1 MATPTLKYVAP
12 STPEAELTFA
22 PEPVVIYGVPGG
34 GDSGIQS
41 IVAGTNVTVD
51 DSDPQNPIV
60 SATGGGGG
68 GAVNSV
74 NGQTGVV
81 VLDSEDVGAASA
93 EDVNQFAQI
102 VQTALTNVEND
113 LDSKAATTY
122 VDNQLATKASATDL
136 DNVFAIATAAVPQTR
151 TISGKPLSANITLDK
166 VDVNLASVDNT
177 SDANKPVSTAQ
188 QTALNLKA
196 NTSDVVPN
204 TRTVAG
210 KALSANVTLV
220 KGDVGLGSVDNTA
233 DSAKPVS
240 TAQQTALNSKV
251 NTADVAGLN
260 TVGWGRAVFIAN
272 GGTVPGGTPA
282 YTIVIEAGA

>member
-12 STPEAELTFA
+12 TTPEAELTFA
-22 PEPVVIYGVPGG
+22 PEPVVIYGVP
-34 GDSGIQS
+34 S
-41 IVAGTNVTVD
+41 
-51 DSDPQNPIV
+51 
-60 SATGGGGG
+60 GGGGG
-68 GAVNSV
+68 GAVDSV

-81 VLDSEDVGAASA
+81 ELAVADIPDLQDE
-93 EDVNQFAQI
+93 
-102 VQTALTNVEND
+102 
-113 LDSKAATTY
+113 LDSKAVASEVADFALSVSGQFTT
-122 VDNQLATKASATDL
+122 VAGQ
-136 DNVFAIATAAVPQTR
+136 IAT
-151 TISGKPLSANITLDK
+151 
-166 VDVNLASVDNT
+166 
-177 SDANKPVSTAQ
+177 
-188 QTALNLKA
+188 KA

-220 KGDVGLGSVDNTA
+220 KGDVGLSNVDNTA

-240 TAQQTALNSKV
+240 TAQQTALDLKAPLASPTFTGTVSGVTKAMVGLGSVDNTSDANKPVSTAQQTALNAKV

>member
-12 STPEAELTFA
+12 ATPEAELTFA

-51 DSDPQNPIV
+51 STDPYNPIV

-68 GAVNSV
+68 GGAVDSV

-81 VLDSEDVGAASA
+81 VLDIPETPEDIGA
-93 EDVNQFAQI
+93 
-102 VQTALTNVEND
+102 
-113 LDSKAATTY
+113 
-122 VDNQLATKASATDL
+122 
-136 DNVFAIATAAVPQTR
+136 ATAAQGT
-151 TISGKPLSANITLDK
+151 
-166 VDVNLASVDNT
+166 LAS
-177 SDANKPVSTAQ
+177 TAVQ
-188 QTALNLKA
+188 PAAL
-196 NTSDVVPN
+196 TGYVPN

-210 KALSANVTLV
+210 KALSANVTLA

-240 TAQQTALNSKV
+240 TAQAAAIATKV